1 MSLRTSRCPFPQKE
15 QDRLPWWWLSF
26 RLMSPPLHASVRAQ
40 REGRQPSLRT
50 HVGPLS
56 ESIDVSP
63 VTPETRRS
71 VEPTIGA
78 AGRRHAPPV
87 LHDPRGARTGTR
99 KATRRGAC
107 LQCHHSGPA
116 GRQPG
121 LPTVQ
126 QAFEDALAAVLAE
139 RVQVHGAARTDA
151 GVHAEGQVA
160 SFTLRRALRAG
171 DVLATPLPHGL
182 RIDAAAPARPS
193 FHARASAAGKR
204 YRYRFADGSPTAWDL
219 GAGRPDWD
227 RARAAL
233 QGLREVPH
241 LSGLASPSPAEKA
254 APPLDQWSLLV
265 ETASADLVVQARAF
279 RKHEV
284 RNLAGQLVAIALG
297 LAAPESLAR
306 LACGKRP
313 WRGTT
318 APAQG
323 LTLLEV
329 LYPPDLDPF
338 R

>member
-1 MSLRTSRCPFPQKE
+1 
-15 QDRLPWWWLSF
+15 
-26 RLMSPPLHASVRAQ
+26 
-40 REGRQPSLRT
+40 
-50 HVGPLS
+50 
-56 ESIDVSP
+56 
-63 VTPETRRS
+63 
-71 VEPTIGA
+71 
-78 AGRRHAPPV
+78 V
-87 LHDPRGARTGTR
+87 LHDPRGDRTGTW
-99 KATRRGAC
+99 KRRGEA
-107 LQCHHSGPA
+107 LAYTVASRDPREAAAERRTYALRLAYDGAAFRGWQ
-116 GRQPG
+116 RLPG
-121 LPTVQ
+121 HPTVQ
-126 QAFEDALAAVLAE
+126 QAVEDALAALLAE
-139 RVQVHGAARTDA
+139 RVRLHAAARTDA

-160 SFTLRRALRAG
+160 SFAVRRALSPPELLALPLSR
-171 DVLATPLPHGL
+171 DV
-182 RIDAAAPARPS
+182 RITAAAPARPS

>member
-1 MSLRTSRCPFPQKE
+1 VE
-15 QDRLPWWWLSF
+15 Q
-26 RLMSPPLHASVRAQ
+26 
-40 REGRQPSLRT
+40 
-50 HVGPLS
+50 
-56 ESIDVSP
+56 
-63 VTPETRRS
+63 
-71 VEPTIGA
+71 A
-78 AGRRHAPPV
+78 A
-87 LHDPRGARTGTR
+87 L
-99 KATRRGAC
+99 
-107 LQCHHSGPA
+107 
-116 GRQPG
+116 
-121 LPTVQ
+121 
-126 QAFEDALAAVLAE
+126 DALAGLLGEHVAL
-139 RVQVHGAARTDA
+139 HGAARTDA

-160 SFTLRRALRAG
+160 SFAVRRALFPPEL
-171 DVLATPLPHGL
+171 LALPLSRDL
-182 RIDAAAPARPS
+182 RIAAAAPARPS

-204 YRYRFADGSPTAWDL
+204 YRYRFAGGSPTAWDL

-233 QGLREVPH
+233 QRLREVPH
-241 LSGLASPSPAEKA
+241 LSGLASPSPGETP

-265 ETASADLVVQARAF
+265 ETGSADLVVQAPAF

-284 RNLAGQLVAIALG
+284 RNLAGHLAAIALG

-318 APAQG
+318 APPHG

>member
-1 MSLRTSRCPFPQKE
+1 VERRTYALRLAYDGAAFRGWQ
-15 QDRLPWWWLSF
+15 RLPG
-26 RLMSPPLHASVRAQ
+26 H
-40 REGRQPSLRT
+40 
-50 HVGPLS
+50 
-56 ESIDVSP
+56 
-63 VTPETRRS
+63 
-71 VEPTIGA
+71 
-78 AGRRHAPPV
+78 
-87 LHDPRGARTGTR
+87 
-99 KATRRGAC
+99 
-107 LQCHHSGPA
+107 
-116 GRQPG
+116 
-121 LPTVQ
+121 PTVQ
-126 QAFEDALAAVLAE
+126 QAVEDALAALLAE
-139 RVQVHGAARTDA
+139 RVRLHGAARTDA

-160 SFTLRRALRAG
+160 SFAVRRALSPPEL
-171 DVLATPLPHGL
+171 LALPLSRDL
-182 RIDAAAPARPS
+182 RIAAAAPARPS

-204 YRYRFADGSPTAWDL
+204 YRYRFAGGSPTAWDL

-241 LSGLASPSPAEKA
+241 LSGLASPGEKP

-265 ETASADLVVQARAF
+265 ETGSADLVVQARAF

-284 RNLAGQLVAIALG
+284 RNLAGHLAAIALG

-306 LACGKRP
+306 LACGKRS

>member
-87 LHDPRGARTGTR
+87 L
-99 KATRRGAC
+99 
-107 LQCHHSGPA
+107 
-116 GRQPG
+116 
-121 LPTVQ
+121 
-126 QAFEDALAAVLAE
+126 AE

-171 DVLATPLPHGL
+171 DVLATPLPQGV

-204 YRYRFADGSPTAWDL
+204 YRYRFAAGSPLAWDL
-219 GAGRPDWD
+219 GPGRPDWD

-233 QGLREVPH
+233 KGLRGLPH
-241 LSGLASPSPAEKA
+241 LAGLASPARGSRP
-254 APPLDQWSLLV
+254 APPLEAWTL
-265 ETASADLVVQARAF
+265 EAGPGSAELIVRAPAF

-284 RNLAGQLVAIALG
+284 RNLAGHLAAIALG

-306 LACGKRP
+306 LARGLRP
-313 WRGTT
+313 WHGAT
-318 APAQG
+318 APPHG

-329 LYPPDLDPF
+329 LYPPEIDPF